1 MNEMIHRYNATAKG
15 ARKCEILS
23 EFLVNF
29 NPMLINSY
37 TVNTSAKMAVVNR
50 VDTGLRDANQQNEAT
65 IKILEQR
72 IESMK
77 R

>member
-1 MNEMIHRYNATAKG
+1 
-15 ARKCEILS
+15 
-23 EFLVNF
+23 
-29 NPMLINSY
+29 MLINSY
-37 TVNTSAKMAVVNR
+37 TVNTSAKMAVVNQ
-50 VDTGLRDANQQNEAT
+50 VDTGLRDASQQNEAT